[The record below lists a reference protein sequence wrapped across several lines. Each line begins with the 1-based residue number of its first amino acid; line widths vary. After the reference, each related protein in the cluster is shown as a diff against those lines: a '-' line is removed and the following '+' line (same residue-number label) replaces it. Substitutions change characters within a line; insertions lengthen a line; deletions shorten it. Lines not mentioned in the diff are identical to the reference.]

1 MKRIHIPKGYQ
12 TPVPPQPQ
20 ELPHAGGP
28 PAPRTARQEL
38 NGRSRHASPLPAAA
52 AALAVAAISGCAVTA
67 QPRTSDAVAPDVTEP
82 ILAEQPI
89 DLDAEYLIGPTN
101 SRDLRYRI
109 DWQTRTSP
117 QANSGIKQVS
127 IQHDS
132 VLVLDGQNFL
142 TRLRREDGTRL
153 WRIPVAEQRSE
164 IHGITFLPYLDRIFL
179 STGSDI
185 FILDAD
191 TGSLIRKQR
200 LGQIASTAPV
210 VFGRFFLYGARNGQ
224 LVWHSFDV
232 GFQWR
237 AFQISSSIRIPPL
250 IVDGYVVTVGTDGR
264 IMILDASS
272 ATSLWERQLL
282 NEVIAAPV
290 AGENMVYI
298 AGLDQYVWAFDLQTG
313 RSAWRHLSESPLEDS
328 PVLIGDRLYQQ
339 IPAQG
344 LVCFEARPV
353 DAPGGKVIWQAPDVR
368 GNVVSRYPDHMV
380 VWDGRQRLLT
390 TVGTAGA
397 VIKSVSLPWVK
408 HLQASGLQDGNLVA
422 AADDGRVIRLVPRD

>member
-1 MKRIHIPKGYQ
+1 MKRIHSPNGCP
-12 TPVPPQPQ
+12 TPADPQPQ
-20 ELPHAGGP
+20 ELPNTSGP
-28 PAPRTARQEL
+28 PTPRAARQEL
-38 NGRSRHASPLPAAA
+38 FGRSRHTLPLPAVA

-67 QPRTSDAVAPDVTEP
+67 GPRTSDAVAPDATEP

-89 DLDAEYLIGPTN
+89 DLDVEYLIGPTD

-117 QANSGIKQVS
+117 EANSGIKQVS
-127 IQHDS
+127 VQHDS
-132 VLVLDGQNFL
+132 VFVLDGQNFL

-164 IHGITFLPYLDRIFL
+164 IHGTTFLPHLDRIFL

-185 FILDAD
+185 FVLDAD
-191 TGSLIRKQR
+191 TGSLIQKQR

-224 LVWHSFDV
+224 LVWHSYDV

-250 IVDGYVVTVGTDGR
+250 IVDGYVVTVGTNGR

-272 ATSLWERQLL
+272 ATSRWERQLL
-282 NEVIAAPV
+282 NAVIAAPV

-313 RSAWRHLSESPLEDS
+313 RIAWRHLSESPLEDS

-368 GNVVSRYPDHMV
+368 GSIVSRYPDHMV
-380 VWDGRQRLLT
+380 AWDARQRLMT
-390 TVGTAGA
+390 SVDTAGA

-408 HLQASGLQDGNLVA
+408 HLKVSGLEEGILLA
-422 AADDGRVIRLVPRD
+422 AADDGRVIRLVPRN

>member
-1 MKRIHIPKGYQ
+1 MKRIHRPEGFQ
-12 TPVPPQPQ
+12 TPAAPKPQTHPSTSGPKASRAAKQ
-20 ELPHAGGP
+20 EPFGH
-28 PAPRTARQEL
+28 
-38 NGRSRHASPLPAAA
+38 SRRPSPLPAAA

-67 QPRTSDAVAPDVTEP
+67 GPRTGDAVAPDTTEP

-89 DLDAEYLIGPTN
+89 DLDKEYLIGPTD

-109 DWQTRTSP
+109 DWQTRVSP

-127 IQHDS
+127 VQHDS
-132 VLVLDGQNFL
+132 VFVLDGQNFL
-142 TRLRREDGTRL
+142 TRLRREDGARL

-164 IHGITFLPYLDRIFL
+164 IHGTTFLPRLDRVFL
-179 STGSDI
+179 STGSHI

-191 TGSLIRKQR
+191 TGSLIQKQR

-224 LVWHSFDV
+224 LVWHSYDV

-250 IVDGYVVTVGTDGR
+250 IVDGYVVTVGTDGH

-282 NEVIAAPV
+282 NAVIAAPV

-298 AGLDQYVWAFDLQTG
+298 AGLDQYVWAFDIQTG
-313 RSAWRHLSESPLEDS
+313 RIAWRHLSESPLEDS

-380 VWDGRQRLLT
+380 VWDRRQRLLT

>member
-1 MKRIHIPKGYQ
+1 MKRIHRPEGCQ
-12 TPVPPQPQ
+12 TPAAPKPQG
-20 ELPHAGGP
+20 LPSTSGP
-28 PAPRTARQEL
+28 PASRAAKQEPF
-38 NGRSRHASPLPAAA
+38 GCSQHPSPLSAAA
-52 AALAVAAISGCAVTA
+52 AALAVAAISGCAVTTG
-67 QPRTSDAVAPDVTEP
+67 PRAGDAVAPDTTEP

-89 DLDAEYLIGPTN
+89 DLDKEYLIGPTD

-109 DWQTRTSP
+109 DWQTRVSP

-127 IQHDS
+127 VQHDS
-132 VLVLDGQNFL
+132 VFVLDGQNFL
-142 TRLRREDGTRL
+142 TRLRREDGARL
-153 WRIPVAEQRSE
+153 WRIPVAEQSSE
-164 IHGITFLPYLDRIFL
+164 IHGTTFLPNLDRVFL

-191 TGSLIRKQR
+191 TGSLIQKQR

-224 LVWHSFDV
+224 LVWHSYDV

-250 IVDGYVVTVGTDGR
+250 IVDGYVVAVGTDGH

-282 NEVIAAPV
+282 NAIIAAPV

-298 AGLDQYVWAFDLQTG
+298 AGLDQYVWAFDIQTG
-313 RSAWRHLSESPLEDS
+313 RIAWRHLSESPLEDS

-339 IPAQG
+339 IPSQG

-368 GNVVSRYPDHMV
+368 GNVVSRYADHMV
-380 VWDGRQRLLT
+380 AWDGRQRLMT
-390 TVGTAGA
+390 SVDTAGA
-397 VIKSVSLPWVK
+397 AIQSVSLPWVK
-408 HLQASGLQDGNLVA
+408 HLQVSGLQEGNLVA
-422 AADDGRVIRLVPRD
+422 AADDGRVIRLVPRN